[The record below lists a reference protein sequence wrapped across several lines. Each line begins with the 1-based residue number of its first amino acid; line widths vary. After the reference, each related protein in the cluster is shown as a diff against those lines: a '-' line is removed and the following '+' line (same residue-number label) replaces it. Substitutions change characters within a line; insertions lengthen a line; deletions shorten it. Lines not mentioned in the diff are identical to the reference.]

1 MSSERMPSGAGWDN
15 SLLGCAGNGSTLQ
28 ELKVWAI
35 GDFIRGVEVRLR
47 KESQC
52 SLVVRARSTIVSLP
66 VATCG
71 NLPAL
76 TQALLIPCMP
86 ALRCAASTRS
96 ETCFGA
102 LVY

>member
-1 MSSERMPSGAGWDN
+1 MSSEHVPSGAGWDN

-47 KESQC
+47 GRRNESQC

-71 NLPAL
+71 NLP
-76 TQALLIPCMP
+76 C
-86 ALRCAASTRS
+86 
-96 ETCFGA
+96 
-102 LVY
+102 